1 MTGWAAA
8 GRTALRH
15 WRGPAWEN
23 HPVAS
28 ANDPDVTLVH
38 VVICGGTPGEWAA
51 MSAGDW
57 RERFGVI
64 SDGVGAVG
72 ARWVTLLPHHG
83 AVPDAAALD
92 ALGAVLES
100 TGKVETL
107 ELPSHRRWIWRRD
120 DGLTV
125 AVDPSPDGHARFA
138 AVVEGL
144 RTSGAAISEET
155 LSAALL
161 QPVENEPDLA
171 LVLGPA
177 DVVPT
182 SLVWE
187 LAYAE
192 LVFLDI
198 AWSDLRPL
206 HLELAIADFN
216 RRHRRFGGL
225 DS

>member
-1 MTGWAAA
+1 MDS
-8 GRTALRH
+8 
-15 WRGPAWEN
+15 
-23 HPVAS
+23 V
-28 ANDPDVTLVH
+28 NDPDMTLVH
-38 VVICGGTPGEWAA
+38 VVICGGTPDEWAS
-51 MSAGDW
+51 MDSAAW
-57 RERFGVI
+57 RERFAVI
-64 SDGVGAVG
+64 SGGVGSVG
-72 ARWVTLLPHHG
+72 ARWVTLVPHHG
-83 AVPDAAALD
+83 DQPGAAALD
-92 ALGAVLES
+92 ALGSVLES
-100 TGKVETL
+100 TGKVEEL
-107 ELPSHRRWIWRRD
+107 ELPSRRRWVWRRD

-144 RTSGAAISEET
+144 RTSGAAITEET

-161 QPVENEPDLA
+161 HPVENEPDLA
-171 LVLGPA
+171 LILGPP
-177 DVVPT
+177 DIVPT

-206 HLELAIADFN
+206 HIEMAIADFN